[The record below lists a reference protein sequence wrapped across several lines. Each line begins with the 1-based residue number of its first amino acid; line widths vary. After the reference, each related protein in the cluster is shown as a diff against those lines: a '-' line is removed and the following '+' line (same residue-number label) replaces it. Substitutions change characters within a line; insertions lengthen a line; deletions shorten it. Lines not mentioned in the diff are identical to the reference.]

1 MKTVRSVQEVSS
13 ILGTKRSIGFVPTM
27 GALHEGHLSLV
38 ERSKKECDFTVVSIF
53 LNPTQFDN
61 PNDLNKYPSDLTGD
75 LKSLEKAGVDLVWTP
90 QFEDLYPD
98 KFCYKVTE
106 VENSRD
112 LCGASRPGHFDG
124 VLSVVMKLLNIVGPT
139 KAFFGEKDFQQLELV
154 KGMVNAFFMKVEIVP
169 CPTVR
174 EKSGLAMSS
183 RNKRLTSEQ
192 LSLAPQFFK
201 ILSQSASAET
211 AILDLGKTGFEVD
224 YVKDKNGR
232 RYGAV
237 KLGEVRLIDNVAI

>member
-1 MKTVRSVQEVSS
+1 MNIVRSVQEVYSA
-13 ILGTKRSIGFVPTM
+13 LGTKKNIGFVPTM

-38 ERSKKECDFTVVSIF
+38 ARSKKDCDFTVVSIF

-61 PNDLNKYPSDLTGD
+61 PNDLNKYPSDIEGD
-75 LKSLEKAGVDLVWTP
+75 LKSLKAAGVDLVWTP
-90 QFEDLYPD
+90 QFEELYPD

-124 VLSVVMKLLNIVGPT
+124 VLSVVMKLLNIVSPQ

-174 EKSGLAMSS
+174 ESSGLAMSS
-183 RNKRLTSEQ
+183 RNKRLTPEQ
-192 LSLAPQFFK
+192 KAIAPQFFK
-201 ILSQSASAET
+201 ILNESDSAEN
-211 AILDLGKTGFEVD
+211 AISDLISNGFEVD
-224 YVKDKNGR
+224 YVKDKSGR